1 MIEKIVL
8 PNGVRI
14 VYEHLPWV
22 KSVSI
27 GIWVKAGS
35 VSENE
40 QNNGIS
46 HFIEHMM
53 FKGTTQRSAK
63 ALAEALDAVG
73 GQLNAFT
80 SKEYTCY
87 YAKVLD
93 EYIDIAIDVLTDM
106 FFNSLFATDAIDKE
120 RNVILEEIK
129 MYEDTPDDI
138 VHDLLSRALF
148 SGHALGRPIIGTTE
162 IINNIRREDILT
174 YLEQT
179 YRPENTVIAIA
190 GSFEPEYVKNRFTQ
204 LFVNWQRENALTIT
218 SQNTF
223 EQQPVLVKTKDIEQV
238 HICLGSYG
246 LAAGDPDIYGLHCLN
261 SLLGGG
267 ISSRL
272 FQSIR
277 EERGL
282 AYSVYSYTSN
292 YMDTGILGI
301 YAGLTMNNIP
311 QVLTLIKENFE
322 QMLNDLNEE
331 ELHRTKQQ
339 IKGNFVL
346 GLESASSRMSR
357 LGKLELTLGRIT
369 PIEEVL
375 AKIDQ
380 VTVEQV
386 KQLGTKFWYQQGWSL
401 AAIGP
406 KGTQEVIESW
416 HK

>member
-1 MIEKIVL
+1 MIEKIIL

-35 VSENE
+35 VSETE

-53 FKGTTQRSAK
+53 FKGTARRSAK
-63 ALAEALDAVG
+63 VLAEELDAVG

-80 SKEYTCY
+80 SREYTCY

-93 EYIDIAIDVLTDM
+93 EYVDIAIDVLGDM
-106 FFNSLFATDAIDKE
+106 FFNSLFAVEAIEKE

-148 SGHALGRPIIGTTE
+148 HGHALGRPIIGTSAN
-162 IINNIRREDILT
+162 INQISRNDILT
-174 YLEQT
+174 YIRQT
-179 YRPENTVIAIA
+179 YRPDNTVIAVA
-190 GSFEPEYVKNRFTQ
+190 GSFAPEEIKERLASVFG
-204 LFVNWQRENALTIT
+204 NWTAEGKLETA
-218 SQNTF
+218 SQSGF
-223 EQQPVLVKTKDIEQV
+223 YQQPIMVKTKDIEQV
-238 HICLGSYG
+238 HICLGSYS
-246 LAAGDPDIYGLHCLN
+246 LAAGDPNIYVLHCLN

-292 YMDTGILGI
+292 YMDAGMFGI
-301 YAGLTMNNIP
+301 YAGLTLNNIP
-311 QVLTLIKENFE
+311 QVLGLIKENFE
-322 QMLNDLNEE
+322 QMLTDLSET

-375 AKIDQ
+375 AKIDA
-380 VTVEQV
+380 VTLDEV
-386 KQLGTKFWYQQGWSL
+386 KNLGARMWQQQSWSL

-406 KGTQEVIESW
+406 QGTEEVVAAW
-416 HK
+416 QK